1 MFHLSTCGGGHVGH
15 LSIAWQLNSFESL
28 AETTKTCECCGAK
41 NFISEQSAET
51 RDALVLLPHSTPFLL
66 YKNTLA
72 VQYLLPLDI
81 MACVQPQVT
90 TSPWASAEVP
100 SHFRDSHSEQYEQD
114 LPISSNELTSS
125 CASASATQPSTPVT
139 SACSAIRLSLLNY
152 IGLGCLCLDDS
163 FKGYSFESYYSLAW
177 ASEWSWAEVCLTA
190 EQESALGNNVVEL
203 LHAGWIRMFSFRTQ
217 IPSAP
222 NGSIFRIYLL
232 AHDVGRLFI
241 DRRSKTLKAALQEL
255 LRNIDV
261 NPVTW
266 YGRCDQGK
274 QQKFDQWASAEEYSL
289 FYLFNKL
296 PSPDPS
302 PENIRN
308 QYTRQAVQEL
318 LDSASSIASD
328 ASEPLRGLKTKLYPY
343 QARSAA
349 LMIQREAAPQLQL
362 DPRLEA
368 RRSPDGQ
375 KFYYGARDSYFLKM
389 PRYYEPNRGGILSE
403 TMVCSVCGGDVNRG

>member
-1 MFHLSTCGGGHVGH
+1 
-15 LSIAWQLNSFESL
+15 
-28 AETTKTCECCGAK
+28 
-41 NFISEQSAET
+41 
-51 RDALVLLPHSTPFLL
+51 
-66 YKNTLA
+66 
-72 VQYLLPLDI
+72 
-81 MACVQPQVT
+81 MACVRPQVT

-100 SHFRDSHSEQYEQD
+100 SHFRDSHSEQDEQD
-114 LPISSNELTSS
+114 LPISSEELTSS
-125 CASASATQPSTPVT
+125 CTSASATQPSTPAT

-152 IGLGCLCLDDS
+152 IGLGCLRLDDS
-163 FKGYSFESYYSLAW
+163 FEGYDSFETYYSLAW
-177 ASEWSWAEVCLTA
+177 SSEWNLAEVCYPPLTA

-203 LHAGWIRMFSFRTQ
+203 LHARWIRMFLFRTQ

-222 NGSIFRIYLL
+222 NGSIFRVYLL
-232 AHDVGRLFI
+232 AHDVGRLLI

-255 LRNIDV
+255 LKNIDV

-266 YGRCDQGK
+266 YGRCDQGN

-308 QYTRQAVQEL
+308 RYTRQAVQEL
-318 LDSASSIASD
+318 LDSVSSIASD
-328 ASEPLRGLKTKLYPY
+328 ASEPLTGLKTKLYPY

-368 RRSPDGQ
+368 RRSPGGQ
-375 KFYYGARDSYFLKM
+375 KFYYEARDSCFLKM
-389 PRYYEPNRGGILSE
+389 PRYYESNRGGILSE
-403 TMVCSVCGGDVNRG
+403 TMVCSACGGDVNRS